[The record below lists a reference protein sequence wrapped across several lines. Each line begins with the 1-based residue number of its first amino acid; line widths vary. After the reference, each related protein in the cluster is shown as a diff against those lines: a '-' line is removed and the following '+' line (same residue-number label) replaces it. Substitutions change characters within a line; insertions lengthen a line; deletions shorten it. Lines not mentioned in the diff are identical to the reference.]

1 MGMAAVIY
9 KKGAPDNF
17 VWEEIKV
24 GSPERGQ
31 VRLRSTAVGVNFADT
46 YHRAG
51 IPHPMIVGDPPV
63 VVGFEGVG
71 AIEELGPGVTGFSV
85 GERVCTCLPPLGA
98 YSQERLYPADKLIKV
113 PKNLPLDDVQLA
125 GIILKGMTAQYL
137 LHRTHKVQP
146 GDYVLIHA
154 AAGGMGHILCPWARH
169 LGATVIGTVSTD
181 AKAEIA
187 RNLGCHHVINY
198 STEDF
203 VAVTRKITDGKG
215 VDVVYESIGKDTL
228 QRSLDCL
235 RLVGMCAAYGQASGV
250 PDPINLVEDLGVR
263 GSLMITR
270 PVLSHYMSNRS
281 EIDAGTKFLF
291 DAVAQGVVASNV
303 VKTFPLREAAA
314 AHKFI
319 EGRKTTGSIVMLPF
333 E

>member
-1 MGMAAVIY
+1 M
-9 KKGAPDNF
+9 
-17 VWEEIKV
+17 
-24 GSPERGQ
+24 
-31 VRLRSTAVGVNFADT
+31 
-46 YHRAG
+46 
-51 IPHPMIVGDPPV
+51 
-63 VVGFEGVG
+63 
-71 AIEELGPGVTGFSV
+71 
-85 GERVCTCLPPLGA
+85 
-98 YSQERLYPADKLIKV
+98 IKV
-113 PKNLPLDDVQLA
+113 PKGLPLDDVQLA
-125 GIILKGMTAQYL
+125 GLILKGMTAQYL

-181 AKAEIA
+181 SKAEIA

-198 STEDF
+198 SVEDF
-203 VAVTRKITDGKG
+203 VAVTREITDGKG

-228 QRSLDCL
+228 QKSLDCL

-250 PDPINLVEDLGVR
+250 PDPINLVEDLGGR
-263 GSLMITR
+263 GSLIITR
-270 PVLSHYMSNRS
+270 PVLSHYISNRS
-281 EIDAGTKFLF
+281 EIDAGAKSLF
-291 DAVAQGVVASNV
+291 EAVAQGVVASNV

-319 EGRKTTGSIVMLPF
+319 GGRKTTGSIVMLPF

>member
-1 MGMAAVIY
+1 MGMAAVIHQ
-9 KKGAPDNF
+9 KGPPDNF

-24 GSPERGQ
+24 GSPGRGQ
-31 VRLRSTAVGVNFADT
+31 VRLRSKAIGVNFADT

-51 IPHPMIVGDPPV
+51 IPHPMIIGDPPIV
-63 VVGFEGVG
+63 LGFEGVG
-71 AIEELGPGVTGFSV
+71 EIEELHPSVSGFSV
-85 GERVCTCLPPLGA
+85 GERVCTFLPPLGA

-113 PKNLPLDDVQLA
+113 PKDLPLDDVQLA
-125 GIILKGMTAQYL
+125 GVILKGMTAQYL
-137 LHRTHKVQP
+137 LHRTYRVQP
-146 GDYVLIHA
+146 GDFVLIHA

-169 LGATVIGTVSTD
+169 LGAIVIGTVSTD

-198 STEDF
+198 STKDF
-203 VAVTRKITDGKG
+203 VAITREITNGRG

-250 PDPINLVEDLGVR
+250 PDPIHLVEDLGAR

-270 PVLSHYMSNRS
+270 PALSHYVSSRS
-281 EIDAGTKFLF
+281 EIDAAAKSLF
-291 DAVAQGVVASNV
+291 DVIRRGVVSSSV

-314 AHKFI
+314 AHEFI
-319 EGRKTTGSIVMLPF
+319 GARKATGSIVMLPF

>member
-24 GSPERGQ
+24 GSPGRGQ

-71 AIEELGPGVTGFSV
+71 EIEELGPGVTGFSV

-113 PKNLPLDDVQLA
+113 PKDLPLDDVQLA
-125 GIILKGMTAQYL
+125 GLILKGMTAQYL

-169 LGATVIGTVSTD
+169 LGACD
-181 AKAEIA
+181 
-187 RNLGCHHVINY
+187 RY
-198 STEDF
+198 
-203 VAVTRKITDGKG
+203 R
-215 VDVVYESIGKDTL
+215 
-228 QRSLDCL
+228 
-235 RLVGMCAAYGQASGV
+235 
-250 PDPINLVEDLGVR
+250 
-263 GSLMITR
+263 
-270 PVLSHYMSNRS
+270 
-281 EIDAGTKFLF
+281 
-291 DAVAQGVVASNV
+291 
-303 VKTFPLREAAA
+303 
-314 AHKFI
+314 
-319 EGRKTTGSIVMLPF
+319 
-333 E
+333 

>member
-1 MGMAAVIY
+1 MGMAAVIH
-9 KKGAPDNF
+9 KKGEPDNF

-51 IPHPMIVGDPPV
+51 IPHPMIVGDLPV
-63 VVGFEGVG
+63 VLGFEGVG
-71 AIEELGPGVTGFSV
+71 KIEELGPGVTGFSV

-113 PKNLPLDDVQLA
+113 PKDLPLDDVQLA
-125 GIILKGMTAQYL
+125 GLILKGMTAQYL

-146 GDYVLIHA
+146 GDFVLIHA

-187 RNLGCHHVINY
+187 RNLGCHYVINY

-203 VAVTRKITDGKG
+203 VAVTRKITDGRG

-228 QRSLDCL
+228 HRSLDCL

-263 GSLMITR
+263 GSLIITR
-270 PVLSHYMSNRS
+270 PVLSHYISNRS
-281 EIDAGTKFLF
+281 EIDAGAKSLF

-319 EGRKTTGSIVMLPF
+319 GGRKTTGSIVMLPF